1 MIKMMKNGH
10 SLFRSLFI
18 VILLGG
24 LACLLAT
31 LLYGDAEITESELR
45 EMQVKAEEAYNKV
58 YFSKVKEGVRGEVEV
73 SELLK
78 QLKEDGVNFYK
89 LSSYNFE
96 IKDKKV
102 IVTPSRGEVV
112 KDDEVKNKESK

>member
-1 MIKMMKNGH
+1 
-10 SLFRSLFI
+10 
-18 VILLGG
+18 
-24 LACLLAT
+24 
-31 LLYGDAEITESELR
+31 
-45 EMQVKAEEAYNKV
+45 MQVKAEEAYNKV

-112 KDDEVKNKESK
+112 KDNEVKNKESK